1 MKSFQWNWVI
11 KIFSPSNKNR
21 KEKIV
26 IFIINNYKGLTLFF
40 VRMFEKFI
48 ILKIKTSQNLKL
60 DLYIKKE

>member
-11 KIFSPSNKNR
+11 KIFSPLNKNR